1 MTTLDLAD
9 NYHQFRL
16 EENSKQKTAFTS
28 GGHQWMFNVAPFGL
42 RILTEHVQR
51 LMEKHLGPTGRV
63 PFQDDVVIASES
75 VEELVT
81 RRETAGVNLV

>member
-28 GGHQWMFNVAPFGL
+28 GGCQWMFNVAPFGL
-42 RILTEHVQR
+42 QILTGCSAIDGKTLR
-51 LMEKHLGPTGRV
+51 TYR
-63 PFQDDVVIASES
+63 ES
-75 VEELVT
+75 SIP
-81 RRETAGVNLV
+81 G